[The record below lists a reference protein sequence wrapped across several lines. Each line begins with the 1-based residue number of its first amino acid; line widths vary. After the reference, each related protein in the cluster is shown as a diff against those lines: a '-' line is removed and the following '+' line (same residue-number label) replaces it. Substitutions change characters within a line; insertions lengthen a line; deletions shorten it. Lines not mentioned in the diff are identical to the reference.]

1 MARVRF
7 EAVTKRFGDVVV
19 AQDFNLDIAHGEFF
33 TFLGPSG
40 CGKSTL
46 LHLLAGIEMPTAGD
60 IYFDERRV
68 TELAPGA
75 RDVAMV
81 FQSYALYPHMSVY
94 ENLAFPLRNRHVPS
108 AQRAVAVEK
117 TARTL
122 GLEDL
127 LQRKPREL
135 SGGQR
140 QRVALGRALI
150 RQPQVFLLDEPL
162 SNLDARLRLEMREE
176 LKRLHATLGI
186 TTVYVTHDQEEAM
199 ALSGRIAVLRQGRI
213 QQCGTPDEIYR
224 APADR
229 FVAEFVG
236 SPPMNFL
243 PADALREIPAL
254 ASRLAPHAGHAL
266 DVGVRPADIRVRA
279 SASDATLPVKIVL
292 LEPTGADLWVIGD
305 WNGLRIKGRAGATDR
320 FSIGDKAGFVISSD
334 RIYLFD
340 GSSGARIE

>member
-1 MARVRF
+1 MARIRF
-7 EAVTKRFGDVVV
+7 DSVTKRFGDVTV
-19 AQDFNLDIAHGEFF
+19 AQDFKLEIAHGEFF

-60 IYFDERRV
+60 IYFDDRRV

-94 ENLAFPLRNRHVPS
+94 ENLAFPLRNRRTP
-108 AQRAVAVEK
+108 AARLDEAVAQ

-122 GLEDL
+122 GLGDL
-127 LQRKPREL
+127 LDRKPREL

-150 RQPQVFLLDEPL
+150 RQPRVFLLDEPL

-176 LKRLHATLGI
+176 LKRLHAAQRI

-199 ALSGRIAVLRQGRI
+199 ALSDRIAVLQQGRI
-213 QQCGTPDEIYR
+213 QQCGTPEEIYR
-224 APADR
+224 APANR

-236 SPPMNFL
+236 NPPMNFL
-243 PADALREIPAL
+243 PADALRGIPPL
-254 ASRLAPHAGHAL
+254 AARLVPSNGRDL
-266 DVGVRPADIRVRA
+266 VIGVRPTDIRVQA
-279 SASDATLPVKIVL
+279 SALDTALQAKIVL
-292 LEPTGADLWVIGD
+292 LEPTGADLWVVGE
-305 WNGLRIKGRAGATDR
+305 WNGQRLKGRAETGERLAVGETADFV
-320 FSIGDKAGFVISSD
+320 FSGE

-340 GSSGARIE
+340 RASGARID